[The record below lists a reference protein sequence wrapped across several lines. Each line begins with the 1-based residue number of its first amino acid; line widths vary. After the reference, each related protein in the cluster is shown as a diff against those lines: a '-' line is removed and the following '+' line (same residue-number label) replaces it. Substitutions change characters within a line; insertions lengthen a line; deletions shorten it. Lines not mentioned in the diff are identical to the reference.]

1 LKEKCL
7 TSRGTCNN
15 FFIFFILQN
24 LKDTAEQFTQ
34 LEHDYQKTVQKLEE
48 KQSHFDHL
56 QQVSFV

>member
-1 LKEKCL
+1 M

-15 FFIFFILQN
+15 IFIFFILQN